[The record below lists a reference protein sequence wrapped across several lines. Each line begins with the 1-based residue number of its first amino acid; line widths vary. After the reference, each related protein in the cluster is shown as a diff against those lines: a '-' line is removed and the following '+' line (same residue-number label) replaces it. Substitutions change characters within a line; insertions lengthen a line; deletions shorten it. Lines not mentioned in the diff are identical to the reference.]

1 MRDAMA
7 EDARREVGGVFHVEH
22 AAVSR
27 DVVRRRHGGSG
38 VIRCRGIGRR
48 CGPVSGKE
56 GPGSGRCMLIVKMC
70 STWNSADASVDREE
84 AALPHV
90 PARLERCD
98 ASPERLAHPEHVP
111 RGTRAQGMQCWKQGN
126 AVKVRGAR
134 RRRCRYKE
142 NVPRGT
148 LTLSSGVWSCGT
160 SASGMTGS
168 SPFVDRTRDSMM
180 GTRDRVVW
188 ASGRAV
194 TVVADSRG
202 SGRSRAAGSRCRVL
216 RMPTQRGLKS
226 ESAKPVDSRCR
237 RGRVPSSAAGTL
249 AG

>member
-111 RGTRAQGMQCWKQGN
+111 RGT
-126 AVKVRGAR
+126 
-134 RRRCRYKE
+134 
-142 NVPRGT
+142 